1 MKIKLLKHIGFL
13 LFILLSLNSCVNEMN
28 IIEDEQE
35 LEVLGSRGFPPPRTD
50 YEEWVK
56 NLIDYGKPRPEE
68 MSNFEELERSL
79 QLIYLYFPEIR
90 VLIDDMI
97 NRGIKFRLV
106 IGNKN
111 DKDSWFDP
119 EKSEIGFKPN
129 RFKLGN
135 IVHELL
141 HFLGSN
147 TIDAYQKGR
156 WGSREE
162 YEVRV
167 LTDLFMRRA
176 GVLSHE
182 YQGMVE
188 NHEDYYRYLEW
199 LDNLIA
205 NKVNQYQFKKD
216 FFQFGLPLI
225 VSIQDSDIKVDEFIG
240 YEPLLFY
247 FWFYGKE

>member
-1 MKIKLLKHIGFL
+1 MKLLKHIGFL
-13 LFILLSLNSCVNEMN
+13 LFILLSLNSCVNEMD

-35 LEVLGSRGFPPPRTD
+35 LEVLGSRGFPPTRPN

-56 NLIDYGKPRPEE
+56 NLIDYKESGLVDRSSLSK
-68 MSNFEELERSL
+68 LESSL
-79 QLIYLYFPEIR
+79 QFIYLNFPEIR

-141 HFLGSN
+141 HFLGFH

-156 WGSREE
+156 WAAREE

-176 GVLSHE
+176 GVLSHD
-182 YQGMVE
+182 YQGIVGYD
-188 NHEDYYRYLEW
+188 NYLEYLKW
-199 LDNLIA
+199 LDKILANDVNLF
-205 NKVNQYQFKKD
+205 YFKKD
-216 FFQFGLPLI
+216 FIRFARPLI
-225 VSIQDSDIKVDEFIG
+225 CTIQDSNIRVEELDD
-240 YEPLLFY
+240 YDLLLMD
-247 FWFYGKE
+247 FWFYDKF

>member
-1 MKIKLLKHIGFL
+1 MKLLKHIGFL
-13 LFILLSLNSCVNEMN
+13 LFILLSLNSCVNEMD

-56 NLIDYGKPRPEE
+56 NLIDYGKPTQLE
-68 MSNFEELERSL
+68 MFDIIKLEHSL
-79 QLIYLYFPEIR
+79 QLIYFYFPEIR
-90 VLIDDMI
+90 VLIDEMI
-97 NRGIKFRLV
+97 NNGIKFRLV
-106 IGNKN
+106 IGRKN
-111 DKDSWFDP
+111 DKKSWFDP
-119 EKSEIGFKPN
+119 EKSEMGFKPGH
-129 RFKLGN
+129 FELGN

-141 HFLGSN
+141 HFLGYN
-147 TIDAYQKGR
+147 VIPTYNRGHWAAQ
-156 WGSREE
+156 EE

-182 YQGMVE
+182 YQGMHE
-188 NHEDYYRYLEW
+188 EHEDYNRYLEW
-199 LDNLIA
+199 LDKLLANEVNL
-205 NKVNQYQFKKD
+205 YQFKID

-225 VSIQDSDIKVDEFIG
+225 FSIQDSKIKVEEFKS

>member
-1 MKIKLLKHIGFL
+1 MKRLKHIGFL
-13 LFILLSLNSCVNEMN
+13 LFILLSLNSCVNEMD

-35 LEVLGSRGFPPPRTD
+35 LEVLSSRVGSPPPRPN
-50 YEEWVK
+50 YETWVK
-56 NLIDYGKPRPEE
+56 NLIDYGNPKPEE
-68 MSNFEELERSL
+68 MYNFEELERSL
-79 QLIYLYFPEIR
+79 QFIYLHFPEIR

-141 HFLGSN
+141 HFLGFH

-156 WGSREE
+156 WAAREE

-176 GVLSHE
+176 GVLSHD
-182 YQGMVE
+182 YQGIVGYD
-188 NHEDYYRYLEW
+188 NYLEYIKW
-199 LDNLIA
+199 LDKILANDVNLF
-205 NKVNQYQFKKD
+205 YFKKD
-216 FFQFGLPLI
+216 FIRFARPLI
-225 VSIQDSDIKVDEFIG
+225 RTIQDSNIRVEELDD
-240 YEPLLFY
+240 YDLLLME
-247 FWFYGKE
+247 FWFYDKF

>member
-1 MKIKLLKHIGFL
+1 MKLLKHIGFL
-13 LFILLSLNSCVNEMN
+13 LFILLSLNSCVNEMD

-35 LEVLGSRGFPPPRTD
+35 LEVLSSRVGSPPPRPN
-50 YEEWVK
+50 YETWVK
-56 NLIDYGKPRPEE
+56 NLIDYKESGLVDRSSL
-68 MSNFEELERSL
+68 SNLESSL
-79 QLIYLYFPEIR
+79 QFIYLYFPEIR

-106 IGNKN
+106 IENKK

-141 HFLGSN
+141 HCLGFH
-147 TIDAYQKGR
+147 TIDAYQRGH
-156 WGSREE
+156 WAAQEE

-176 GVLSHE
+176 GVSSHD
-182 YQGMVE
+182 YQGIVGYD
-188 NHEDYYRYLEW
+188 NYLEYLKW
-199 LDNLIA
+199 LDKILA
-205 NKVNQYQFKKD
+205 NDVHPVLFKKD
-216 FFQFGLPLI
+216 FIKFARPLI
-225 VSIQDSDIKVDEFIG
+225 GTIQDSNIKVEELDD
-240 YEPLLFY
+240 YNLLLMH
-247 FWFYGKE
+247 FWFYDKF

>member
-1 MKIKLLKHIGFL
+1 MKLLKHIGFL
-13 LFILLSLNSCVNEMN
+13 LFILLSLNSCVNEMD

-35 LEVLGSRGFPPPRTD
+35 LEVLGSRGYPPTRPN
-50 YEEWVK
+50 YETWVK

-79 QLIYLYFPEIR
+79 QFIYLNFPEIR

-106 IGNKN
+106 IGNKK

-129 RFKLGN
+129 HFKLGN

-141 HFLGSN
+141 HFLGFH
-147 TIDAYQKGR
+147 TIDAYQRGR
-156 WGSREE
+156 WAAREE

-167 LTDLFMRRA
+167 LTDLFMRRT
-176 GVLSHE
+176 GVLSHD
-182 YQGMVE
+182 YQGIVGYD
-188 NHEDYYRYLEW
+188 NYLEYLKW
-199 LDNLIA
+199 LDKILA
-205 NKVNQYQFKKD
+205 NDVHPILFKKD
-216 FFQFGLPLI
+216 FIKFARPLI
-225 VSIQDSDIKVDEFIG
+225 GTIQDSNIKVEELDD
-240 YEPLLFY
+240 YDLLLMD
-247 FWFYGKE
+247 FWFYDKF